1 MYYVY
6 VLKNKTSKLLYF
18 GYTDNLR
25 ERMIKGHKYDR
36 RKNYE
41 LIYYEAYKSK
51 LNAQKRE
58 RDLKKFGA
66 GYGHLKKR
74 ISKSLED

>member
-6 VLKNKTSKLLYF
+6 VLKNKTSKLLYI
-18 GYTDNLR
+18 GYSSDLR
-25 ERMIKGHKYDR
+25 ERMRNHKYDR
-36 RKNYE
+36 RKNDE
-41 LIYYEAYKSK
+41 LVYYEAFKNEK
-51 LNAQKRE
+51 DARKRE
-58 RDLKKFGA
+58 RDLKKLGA

>member
-1 MYYVY
+1 
-6 VLKNKTSKLLYF
+6 
-18 GYTDNLR
+18 
-25 ERMIKGHKYDR
+25 MIKGHKYDR

-41 LIYYEAYKSK
+41 LVYYEAYKSK
-51 LNAQKRE
+51 EDAQKRE

-74 ISKSLED
+74 ISKSLKD